1 MRSFMAFTPHKNVI
15 MTQLGSI
22 RWTECVALVGEK
34 RYEVFIEISE
44 GKGSLGMSVH
54 RWEDNIENGIKE
66 IGWEG
71 ED

>member
-1 MRSFMAFTPHKNVI
+1 M
-15 MTQLGSI
+15 
-22 RWTECVALVGEK
+22 ALVGEK